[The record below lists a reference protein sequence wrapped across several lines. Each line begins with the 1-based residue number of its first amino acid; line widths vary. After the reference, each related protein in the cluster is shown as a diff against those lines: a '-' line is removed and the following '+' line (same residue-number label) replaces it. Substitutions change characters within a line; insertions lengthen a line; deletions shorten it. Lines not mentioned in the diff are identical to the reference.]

1 MADLQNWWHHS
12 LLDLHPLFQS
22 LSPVILY
29 LALLIAIVALLS
41 ILHFFFVFDSSKKD
55 SDADN
60 ITFQKEAKKTSEEKT
75 AFSFIAEAV
84 IFQNSCLFQKANIS
98 SSCLSCSCC

>member
-41 ILHFFFVFDSSKKD
+41 ILHFFFLSL
-55 SDADN
+55 
-60 ITFQKEAKKTSEEKT
+60 IHLRKTVMLT
-75 AFSFIAEAV
+75 T
-84 IFQNSCLFQKANIS
+84 
-98 SSCLSCSCC
+98 